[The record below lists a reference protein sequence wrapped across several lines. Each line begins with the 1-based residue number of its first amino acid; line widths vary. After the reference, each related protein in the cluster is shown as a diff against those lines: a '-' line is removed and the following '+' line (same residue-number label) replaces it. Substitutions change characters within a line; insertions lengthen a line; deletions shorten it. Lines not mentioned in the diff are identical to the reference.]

1 MPNWEIRLTDGARR
15 IINGERVDIQDP
27 LTDNGYR
34 SVVVLRGAVVMARF
48 RAEDVDGWDQA
59 EPGSIAEHPF
69 PTTGA
74 G

>member
-1 MPNWEIRLTDGARR
+1 M
-15 IINGERVDIQDP
+15 DIQDP

-59 EPGSIAEHPF
+59 EPGAVAEHPF
-69 PTTGA
+69 PNPSA
-74 G
+74 